1 VIPVSH
7 WTMTPPHMWWS
18 LASSNG
24 NKEAVDNRKQE
35 ETKIS
40 PQQIKQAQ
48 QFSKN
53 WKAGRSKSI

>member
-1 VIPVSH
+1 
-7 WTMTPPHMWWS
+7 MWWS

>member
-1 VIPVSH
+1 
-7 WTMTPPHMWWS
+7 MWWS
-18 LASSNG
+18 LAGSNG